1 MDTSDVFSLSILVL
15 PLGLFL
21 KSFVEFQL
29 NMTDRELILEQILK
43 KGKGSCKKSG
53 KIYRSR
59 GEFYAP
65 KFVSRSFAARL
76 WAANKDSA
84 PENFTRYIQTH
95 CKSRAICF
103 AVLRPSELIA
113 SASRIGNGSGIQGL
127 ASVVKSVAYSVV
139 KQESGRLL

>member
-29 NMTDRELILEQILK
+29 NMTDREFILEQILE

-65 KFVSRSFAARL
+65 KSVNRSFAARL
-76 WAANKDSA
+76 WAAKLDFTL
-84 PENFTRYIQTH
+84 ENFIGFIQTH
-95 CKSRAICF
+95 CKGGGKYRAPQ
-103 AVLRPSELIA
+103 AA
-113 SASRIGNGSGIQGL
+113 
-127 ASVVKSVAYSVV
+127 
-139 KQESGRLL
+139 